1 VKRGEV
7 PGGSSN
13 IPGIVFHDDGFVDF
27 ERDLGPLGD
36 RGQGSGQIG
45 FVHLKIRKLRSCA
58 TLRES
63 FLHQEHLLALFPE
76 GNHIALPKQVR
87 GPVDLSAVDQDMAV
101 DNQLSGRQKGGS
113 KSQTINDIIKA
124 ALQKT
129 EEIFS

>member
-1 VKRGEV
+1 
-7 PGGSSN
+7 
-13 IPGIVFHDDGFVDF
+13 
-27 ERDLGPLGD
+27 
-36 RGQGSGQIG
+36 
-45 FVHLKIRKLRSCA
+45 LKIRKLRSCA